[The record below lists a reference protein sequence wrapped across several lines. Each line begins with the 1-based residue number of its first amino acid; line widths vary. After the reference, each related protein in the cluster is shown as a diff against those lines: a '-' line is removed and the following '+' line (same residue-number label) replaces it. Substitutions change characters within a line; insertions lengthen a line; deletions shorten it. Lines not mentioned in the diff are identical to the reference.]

1 MHRAIQLVTELHEL
15 PVRGTPALPESTL
28 RKQRKTKLEKHY
40 REYKRAEQK
49 GDIVRIATGLGAM
62 VHEILS
68 TAIEYG
74 IPMNK
79 VFHEI
84 HRSRIENDRSRVE
97 NILAKAMYEET
108 ECD

>member
-1 MHRAIQLVTELHEL
+1 VAELHEQPIRKTPQL
-15 PVRGTPALPESTL
+15 PPSNQ
-28 RKQRKTKLEKHY
+28 RKQHKLKLEKHY

-68 TAIEYG
+68 TSIEYG

-79 VFHEI
+79 VFNEI
-84 HRSRIENDRSRVE
+84 HRSKVENDCSQVE
-97 NILAKAMYEET
+97 NILAPAMYEDER
-108 ECD
+108 